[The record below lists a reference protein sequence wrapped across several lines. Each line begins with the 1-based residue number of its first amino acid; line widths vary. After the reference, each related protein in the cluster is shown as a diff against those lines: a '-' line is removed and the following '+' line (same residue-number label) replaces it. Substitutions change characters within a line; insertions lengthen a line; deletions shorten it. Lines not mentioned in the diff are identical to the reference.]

1 MDELRRELKAL
12 IVETLK
18 LEDVTMDEIGDDE
31 PLFKDGLGLDSID
44 ALELAVALEQRY
56 RVSIPDQET
65 GKRAFASVSALATFV
80 SDNRQDL

>member
-1 MDELRRELKAL
+1 MDELRHELKAL
-12 IVETLK
+12 IIETLK
-18 LEDVTMDEIGDDE
+18 LEDMTTNEIGDDE
-31 PLFKDGLGLDSID
+31 PLFKEGLGLDSID

-65 GKRAFASVSALATFV
+65 GKQAFASVSSLATFV

>member
-1 MDELRRELKAL
+1 MDELRDELKAL
-12 IVETLK
+12 IIETLK
-18 LEDVTMDEIGDDE
+18 LEDMTTNEIKDDE
-31 PLFKDGLGLDSID
+31 PLFQDGLGLDSID

-65 GKRAFASVSALATFV
+65 GRRAFASVSSLATFV